1 MQQEYFFLN
10 RTSIFLICDDVVA
23 GAVIVS
29 LTPRNKN
36 EVGGGGG
43 LGIPT
48 THLKTNSIILAIF
61 FCLVLSKL
69 SSAVDSYNAWKRHAR
84 FVKEN
89 SHVKTVPE
97 RFLLN

>member
-1 MQQEYFFLN
+1 M
-10 RTSIFLICDDVVA
+10 ICDDVVA
-23 GAVIVS
+23 RAVIVS
-29 LTPRNKN
+29 LTPSNKN
-36 EVGGGGG
+36 EGGGGGG

-48 THLKTNSIILAIF
+48 THLKTNSIILAIFF